1 MVWPTHC
8 AARTLGQHS
17 RTIGL
22 PQSTS
27 RVAAAL
33 AGRYRIERELGRGG
47 TATVYLAHDLRH
59 ARQVAIK
66 VLYPEL
72 AASLGTD
79 RFLREIQIASGL
91 AHPNI
96 LALYDSGEAEGL
108 LYYVMPYIEGESLR
122 HRLRREIQMPVGEAL
137 RVAREV
143 AEALAHAHRHG
154 IVHRDVKPENILL
167 DRDHALVAD
176 FGVARAI
183 ETASSDRLTETG
195 LAVGT
200 AVYMSPEQAGGVG
213 RVDGRSDIYSLGCVL
228 YEMLAGEP
236 PYGGSTSQAIIAKH
250 MQAPVPKLR
259 VVRPAVSPSVQAIV
273 DRALA
278 KVSAD
283 RFTDAAAMALRLG
296 EAAADPGPPRR
307 RPVMLGALALLG
319 TAGLLSIALGRWG
332 RAPGDDEGAGETPR
346 VAVLYLDA
354 DSNDAPVRR
363 LADAITE
370 ELIYELSGVNAL
382 RVVSRNVVQPFR
394 GKTVPVD
401 SLAAA
406 LGVNTIV
413 EGRALRWG
421 SRLRVRVQLINARTE
436 TYVDSLSLEAPVSD
450 SVTFARDAAQRIAA
464 GLRRSM
470 GREVRVQQ
478 AGAGSRSPAAR
489 DLARKAQRVR
499 EEALELAD
507 SPHAEDVAT
516 ALDGLRRS
524 DSLLARAQAVDGTW
538 GRSWVERGWIAAEV
552 SELSAGAARQAA
564 LEEALRLADEAAR
577 QMPDSVSPLEL
588 RGTVRARLVWEL
600 QAAPEETDRI
610 ARAETD
616 LRTALDRDS
625 TLVRGWETLAR
636 LLWSKGNLGEAA
648 IAARRAMQEDTYLT
662 EALNVYDELFF
673 DDLMLG
679 NFAQAREWCRR
690 GRVAFPL
697 QWRFAQ
703 CELTLMRHDP
713 EVVPNPD
720 SAWALVR
727 ALERLDPADRA
738 RSDGR
743 EYHLIYRPVVA
754 ATISAL
760 GGRPEVARAAI
771 ARARQAVR
779 GDSTLGL
786 DLDYDEAVLRAAL
799 GDRARARKLLAQ
811 YVAARP
817 FARDQLARDP
827 LLRRFGLQ
835 P

>member
-1 MVWPTHC
+1 M
-8 AARTLGQHS
+8 
-17 RTIGL
+17 

-59 ARQVAIK
+59 ARPVAIK
-66 VLYPEL
+66 VLYPDL
-72 AASLGTD
+72 AASLGTE
-79 RFLREIQIASGL
+79 RFLREIRIAAGL
-91 AHPNI
+91 VHPNI
-96 LALYDSGEAEGL
+96 LTLYDSGEAEGL

-122 HRLRREIQMPVGEAL
+122 HRLRREIQMPVAEAL
-137 RVAREV
+137 RVARQV
-143 AEALAHAHRHG
+143 ADALAHAHLHG

-167 DRDHALVAD
+167 DPDRALVAD

-183 ETASSDRLTETG
+183 ETASSDHLTETG

-200 AVYMSPEQAGGVG
+200 AAYMSPEQAGGVG
-213 RVDGRSDIYSLGCVL
+213 HVDGRSDIYSLGCVL

-236 PYGGSTSQAIIAKH
+236 PYGGSTPQAIIAKH
-250 MQAPVPKLR
+250 MQAPIPKLR
-259 VVRPAVSPSVQAIV
+259 VVRPVVSPAVQAIV

-283 RFTDAAAMALRLG
+283 RFTDAQAMALRLD
-296 EAAADPGPPRR
+296 EAAAGRPRPQRR
-307 RPVMLGALALLG
+307 RLVLLGALALLV
-319 TAGLLSIALGRWG
+319 TAALLSIRLHQRQRGV
-332 RAPGDDEGAGETPR
+332 PGGDEGVGETPR

-354 DSNDAPVRR
+354 DSTDAPVRR

-370 ELIYELSGVNAL
+370 ELIYELSGVTAF

-394 GKTVPVD
+394 ARSVPVD

-421 SRLRVRVQLINARTE
+421 PLLRVRVQLINARTE
-436 TYVDSLSLEAPVSD
+436 TYVDSLSLEARVSD
-450 SVTFARDAAQRIAA
+450 SVTFARDVAQRIAA

-507 SPHAEDVAT
+507 SPHAEDVAR

-524 DSLLARAQAVDGTW
+524 DSLLVRAQAADGTW
-538 GRSWVERGWIAAEV
+538 GQAWVERGWIAVEV
-552 SELSAGAARQAA
+552 SWLSVGAARRTA
-564 LEEALRLADEAAR
+564 LEDALRLADEATR
-577 QMPDSVSPLEL
+577 VMPDSASPLEL
-588 RGTVRARLVWEL
+588 RGTARARLVWEL

-610 ARAETD
+610 ARAEVD

-625 TLVRGWETLAR
+625 TLVRGWETLSR

-662 EALNVYDELFF
+662 EALDVYDELFF
-673 DDLMLG
+673 DDLMLE

-690 GRVAFPL
+690 GRVAFPAH
-697 QWRFAQ
+697 WRFVQ
-703 CELTLMRHDP
+703 CDLTLMRHDP
-713 EVVPNPD
+713 EAVPDPD
-720 SAWALVR
+720 SAWTLVR
-727 ALERLDPADRA
+727 TLERLDPANRA

-743 EYHLIYRPVVA
+743 GYHLVYRSMVA

-760 GGRPEVARAAI
+760 GGRPDVARAAI
-771 ARARQAVR
+771 SRARRAVR

-811 YVAARP
+811 YVVARP
-817 FARDQLARDP
+817 LARDQLARDP
-827 LLRRFGLQ
+827 LLRRFGLH

>member
-1 MVWPTHC
+1 
-8 AARTLGQHS
+8 
-17 RTIGL
+17 L

-47 TATVYLAHDLRH
+47 TATVYLALDLRH
-59 ARQVAIK
+59 ARRVAIK
-66 VLYPEL
+66 VLYPDL
-72 AASLGTD
+72 AASLGTE
-79 RFLREIQIASGL
+79 RFLREIRIAAGL
-91 AHPNI
+91 VHPNI
-96 LALYDSGEAEGL
+96 LTLYDSGEAEGL

-137 RVAREV
+137 RVARQV
-143 AEALAHAHRHG
+143 ADALAHAHLHG

-167 DRDHALVAD
+167 DPDRALVAD

-183 ETASSDRLTETG
+183 ETASSDHLTETG

-200 AVYMSPEQAGGVG
+200 AAYMSPEQAGGVG

-236 PYGGSTSQAIIAKH
+236 PYGGSTPQAIIAKH
-250 MQAPVPKLR
+250 MQAPIPKLR
-259 VVRPAVSPSVQAIV
+259 VVRPVVSPAVQAIV

-283 RFTDAAAMALRLG
+283 RFTDAQAMALRLD
-296 EAAADPGPPRR
+296 EAAAGRPRPRR
-307 RPVMLGALALLG
+307 RRLVLLGALALLV
-319 TAGLLSIALGRWG
+319 TAALLSIRLHQRQRG
-332 RAPGDDEGAGETPR
+332 APSSDEGVGETPR

-354 DSNDAPVRR
+354 DSTDAPVRR

-370 ELIYELSGVNAL
+370 ELIYELSGVTAF

-394 GKTVPVD
+394 ARSVPVD

-421 SRLRVRVQLINARTE
+421 PLLRVRVQLINARTE
-436 TYVDSLSLEAPVSD
+436 TYVDSLSLEARVSD
-450 SVTFARDAAQRIAA
+450 SVTFARDVAQRIAA

-470 GREVRVQQ
+470 GREARVQQ

-507 SPHAEDVAT
+507 SPHAEDVAR

-524 DSLLARAQAVDGTW
+524 DSLLVRAQGADGAW
-538 GRSWVERGWIAAEV
+538 GQAWVERGWIAVEV
-552 SELSAGAARQAA
+552 SWLSVGAARRTA
-564 LEEALRLADEAAR
+564 LEDALRLADEATR
-577 QMPDSVSPLEL
+577 VMPDSASPLEL
-588 RGTVRARLVWEL
+588 RGTARARLVWEL

-610 ARAETD
+610 ARAEVD

-625 TLVRGWETLAR
+625 TLVRGWETLSR

-662 EALNVYDELFF
+662 EALDVYDELFF
-673 DDLMLG
+673 DDLMLE

-690 GRVAFPL
+690 GRVAFPTH
-697 QWRFAQ
+697 WRFVQ
-703 CELTLMRHDP
+703 CDLTLMRHDP
-713 EVVPNPD
+713 EAVPDPD
-720 SAWALVR
+720 SAWTLVR
-727 ALERLDPADRA
+727 TLERLDPANRA

-743 EYHLIYRPVVA
+743 GYHLVYRSMVA

-760 GGRPEVARAAI
+760 GGRPDVARAAI
-771 ARARQAVR
+771 SRARRAVR

-799 GDRARARKLLAQ
+799 GDRARARQLLAQ
-811 YVAARP
+811 YVVARP
-817 FARDQLARDP
+817 LVRDQLARDP
-827 LLRRFGLQ
+827 LLRRFGLH